1 MMNLF
6 KQMETNYSEFSN
18 YLVKLYS
25 KAINTFG
32 FNDDTYGNK
41 YRKNIM
47 KTLPNFMK
55 KIGEKYNFNDP
66 NSMERFLNH
75 GKNLKK

>member
-1 MMNLF
+1 
-6 KQMETNYSEFSN
+6 METNYSEFSN

-25 KAINTFG
+25 KALNTFG
-32 FNDDTYGNK
+32 FNDDNANK
-41 YRKNIM
+41 YRKKIM
-47 KTLPNFMK
+47 KILPNFMM